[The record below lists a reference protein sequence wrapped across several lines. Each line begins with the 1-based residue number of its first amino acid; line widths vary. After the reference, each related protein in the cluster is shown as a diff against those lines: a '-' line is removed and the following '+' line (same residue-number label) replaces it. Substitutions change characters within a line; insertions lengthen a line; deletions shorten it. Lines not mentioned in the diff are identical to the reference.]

1 MLEASNLIVVD
12 GVATLTLSTANGL
25 NLLTENLISR
35 LEDHLAI
42 LENDRRVRC
51 LILTGTKDIFSA
63 GADLRCLADLSH
75 EAARRF
81 VERGQNLCSRLEA
94 LSFPTIASLNGHAI
108 GGGCELAL
116 ACTFRFASEAATM
129 GLPEVKLGIMPGF
142 GGTQRLPRLI
152 GVQPAL
158 RLILGGS
165 RISAHEAH
173 HLGLVDEVLTREELT
188 TRVFQY
194 AAGIASGSEIA
205 ISNALSAV
213 NASRTS
219 TLEGGLRREAELFE
233 KVFRSPDRV
242 AGIVAFLEKRS
253 PSFAAVR

>member
-1 MLEASNLIVVD
+1 MMEVSSLIVVD

-35 LEDHLAI
+35 LEDHLTV

-63 GADLRCLADLSH
+63 GADLRCLADLSP
-75 EAARRF
+75 EAALDF
-81 VERGQNLCSRLEA
+81 IERGQNLCSRFEA

-116 ACTFRFASEAATM
+116 ACTFRFASDAATIA
-129 GLPEVKLGIMPGF
+129 LPEVKLGIMPGF

-152 GVQPAL
+152 GVQAAL

-173 HLGLVDEVLTREELT
+173 NLGLVDEVLKRDELT
-188 TRVFQY
+188 TRVYQY

-213 NASRTS
+213 NASRTG
-219 TLEGGLRREAELFE
+219 TLEGGLRLEAELFD

-242 AGIVAFLEKRS
+242 AGIVAFLEKRT